1 MSSTTTDP
9 PAEGQTILEHL
20 NELRIRLTWA
30 AGALAI
36 GTIIAFTFTQPVLEF
51 LIEPYNNQVQA
62 ISPTEPIEIYFKL
75 ALVLGAILAMPVI
88 LYQVWLFVAPAL
100 ERHEKKYAL
109 VFVLSAFGL
118 FLVGMAF
125 AWVVLLPAAIS
136 FLRDFMPTIF
146 DSQWTGREYIGFT
159 STFLFWIG
167 VSFEMPLV
175 IYLLARGGFVQA
187 RTLREQWRLALVAI
201 AVIAAAVTPSI
212 DPITMLLAMAPLLLL
227 YVLSI
232 GLAAIGGRQFARSMA
247 IE

>member
-1 MSSTTTDP
+1 
-9 PAEGQTILEHL
+9 
-20 NELRIRLTWA
+20 
-30 AGALAI
+30 
-36 GTIIAFTFTQPVLEF
+36 
-51 LIEPYNNQVQA
+51 
-62 ISPTEPIEIYFKL
+62 
-75 ALVLGAILAMPVI
+75 MPVI